1 MQNSE
6 VTACNSNNAILS
18 NITTKLQDLL
28 ATVMAGIEDQ
38 RTKQRAA
45 FLREVAKLMENLKA
59 QFKQE
64 NEKPATSFTERI
76 EAAHKKLR
84 EKFNNK
90 LQEEIQGIPDR
101 VDILKKYIEDD
112 TDKLTKSVNFK

>member
-1 MQNSE
+1 
-6 VTACNSNNAILS
+6 V
-18 NITTKLQDLL
+18 
-28 ATVMAGIEDQ
+28 AGIEDQ

-64 NEKPATSFTERI
+64 NEKLATSFTERI

-101 VDILKKYIEDD
+101 LDILKKYNEDD